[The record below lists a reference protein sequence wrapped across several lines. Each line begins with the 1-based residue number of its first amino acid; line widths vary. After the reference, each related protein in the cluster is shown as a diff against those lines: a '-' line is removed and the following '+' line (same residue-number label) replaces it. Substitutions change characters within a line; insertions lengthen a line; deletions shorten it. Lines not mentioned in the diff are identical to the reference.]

1 MQIFLPGGQAAA
13 DVALGFIAFSIG
25 NEFRLEDL
33 KKIGKQAT
41 VIGIFQAVFTTVIV
55 DIALISLHFAIPDIL
70 PLPVAI
76 VLGAI
81 INADIIWEAADFA
94 IGAMTV
100 INVTVICLMSREVK
114 KETLEYFNLD
124 HKSISQ
130 ESK

>member
-1 MQIFLPGGQAAA
+1 MLSKA
-13 DVALGFIAFSIG
+13 FILIYS
-25 NEFRLEDL
+25 LS
-33 KKIGKQAT
+33 
-41 VIGIFQAVFTTVIV
+41 VF
-55 DIALISLHFAIPDIL
+55 
-70 PLPVAI
+70 
-76 VLGAI
+76 LGAI